1 MLDLHPQVAAISTS
15 APTTAATA
23 SATSGHLPITE
34 QHLVQWLAGAT
45 PGEQLIYHRG
55 FLAIDTGV
63 TSSQL
68 PPSRRQ
74 MLLRVA
80 SRVRD
85 MCTRGLVQTVQRRNG
100 DGDFTYLV
108 VARQRLA
115 VARRRLD
122 AAMPN
127 LPRRGDTA

>member
-1 MLDLHPQVAAISTS
+1 MLDLNLD
-15 APTTAATA
+15 APATA
-23 SATSGHLPITE
+23 VATSDHLPITE
-34 QHLVQWLAGAT
+34 QHLVQWLADAA
-45 PGEQLIYHRG
+45 PGEQLVYHRG
-55 FLAIDTGV
+55 FLAIDTAL
-63 TSSQL
+63 TTSQL

-85 MCTRGLVQTVQRRNG
+85 MCTRGLVRTVQRRNR

-108 VARQRLA
+108 VARKGLA

-122 AAMPN
+122 DAMPN
-127 LPRRGDTA
+127 FDRRGAAA

>member
-1 MLDLHPQVAAISTS
+1 MLDLNLDAA
-15 APTTAATA
+15 TTASPSAIAATEYV
-23 SATSGHLPITE
+23 PITE

-45 PGEQLIYHRG
+45 PGEQLVYHRG
-55 FLAIDTGV
+55 FLAIDTAV

-85 MCTRGLVQTVQRRNG
+85 MSTRGLVQTVQRRNG

-108 VARQRLA
+108 VARKRLA
-115 VARRRLD
+115 AARRRLD
-122 AAMPN
+122 DAMPN
-127 LPRRGDTA
+127 LDRRGDAA

>member
-1 MLDLHPQVAAISTS
+1 MLDHIPPV
-15 APTTAATA
+15 
-23 SATSGHLPITE
+23 SATGTAIATIDPLPITE
-34 QHLVQWLAGAT
+34 QHLVQWLAGAA
-45 PGEQLIYHRG
+45 PGEQLVYHRG
-55 FLAIDTGV
+55 FLAIDTAV

-85 MCTRGLVQTVQRRNG
+85 MSTRGLVQTVQRRNG

-108 VARQRLA
+108 VARKRLA
-115 VARRRLD
+115 AARRRLD
-122 AAMPN
+122 DAMPN
-127 LPRRGDTA
+127 LDRRGDAA